1 MKPENE
7 IGLVE
12 TPITDCSAVNDGY
25 NLPLS
30 QPVEIWEITYYLF
43 ICRNGSMVEQF
54 TCNVTLMI
62 CNHCM
67 AVRVRQEAFNNIN
80 CVRPGTRTQRDS
92 PKKDGTR
99 AIEV

>member
-1 MKPENE
+1 MRKSYMLPWCN
-7 IGLVE
+7 GN
-12 TPITDCSAVNDGY
+12 TND
-25 NLPLS
+25 LL
-30 QPVEIWEITYYLF
+30 
-43 ICRNGSMVEQF
+43 
-54 TCNVTLMI
+54 
-62 CNHCM
+62 HCM

>member
-1 MKPENE
+1 MRK
-7 IGLVE
+7 
-12 TPITDCSAVNDGY
+12 S
-25 NLPLS
+25 
-30 QPVEIWEITYYLF
+30 
-43 ICRNGSMVEQF
+43 ICLLGVMA
-54 TCNVTLMI
+54 TLMI

>member
-1 MKPENE
+1 M
-7 IGLVE
+7 
-12 TPITDCSAVNDGY
+12 
-25 NLPLS
+25 
-30 QPVEIWEITYYLF
+30 
-43 ICRNGSMVEQF
+43 
-54 TCNVTLMI
+54 VTLMI

-67 AVRVRQEAFNNIN
+67 AVRVRQGARNNIN